1 MFVSQP
7 SAGVYS
13 ASSLSAPGVTTC
25 VVRLSP
31 DHRCHYAH
39 AHGGIPMK
47 YMLCRNR
54 VRNFDNWKR
63 VFDGHAGAHRGAGLK
78 LVHLWQDDEIPSQV
92 FFLFEIEDIARARA
106 FVESHDAQKSAHE
119 SGLIEGEFHFFKE
132 SQGYGI
138 PVPAAEVKS

>member
-1 MFVSQP
+1 
-7 SAGVYS
+7 
-13 ASSLSAPGVTTC
+13 
-25 VVRLSP
+25 
-31 DHRCHYAH
+31 
-39 AHGGIPMK
+39 MK